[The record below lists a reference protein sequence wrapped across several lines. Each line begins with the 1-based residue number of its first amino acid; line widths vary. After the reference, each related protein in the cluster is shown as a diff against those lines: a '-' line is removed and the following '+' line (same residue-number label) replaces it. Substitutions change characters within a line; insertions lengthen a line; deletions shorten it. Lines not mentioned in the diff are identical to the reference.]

1 MAQRNVGF
9 KIPKEF
15 GIKQYHRPIILV
27 GNSTKLDGP
36 LFVSESFDHILSHPP
51 YKDCIQYSSHIE
63 DDLSRVPDMEDF
75 FQDMKLVAETSYRLL
90 KPRKRCT
97 LAIGDNRK

>member
-1 MAQRNVGF
+1 M
-9 KIPKEF
+9 
-15 GIKQYHRPIILV
+15 KQCHRPTILV
-27 GNSTKLDGP
+27 GNSANLEGP
-36 LFVSESFDHILSHPP
+36 LFLTESFDHILSHPP

-63 DDLSRVPDMEDF
+63 EDLSRINDLDDF
-75 FQDMKLVAETSYRLL
+75 FEQMKLVAATSYRLL